1 MFEKKAKIETQGELA
16 KLTKLMLEKD
26 KQLLA
31 KDKES
36 EIFRKRA
43 QKRLD
48 EVEKQLKQKSVEVQG
63 EVQEELIQ
71 DFLRKRRI
79 IVERDIA

>member
-16 KLTKLMLEKD
+16 KLTKLILEKD

-36 EIFRKRA
+36 EIFKKRA

-48 EVEKQLKQKSVEVQG
+48 EVEKQLKQKY
-63 EVQEELIQ
+63 
-71 DFLRKRRI
+71 
-79 IVERDIA
+79 